1 MKIDM
6 LNPILIGGGQNWPPH
21 VFLRYFFL
29 RLRYIAATF
38 CKLIFQLLTTFAKK
52 KKFTHIFFS
61 DLCARCQKCFFEIVD
76 FQVLLIQNHQ
86 ITKNGISSSK
96 LLICI
101 WNLVKCKILGGYLM
115 KKNVFW
121 KFPFLTSIRLYA
133 NFRNFR
139 TFYRFST
146 STELLKYYI

>member
-1 MKIDM
+1 M
-6 LNPILIGGGQNWPPH
+6 GGGSKLTPPY
-21 VFLRYFFL
+21 VFFRYIFL

-38 CKLIFQLLTTFAKK
+38 CKLIFQLLTTFTKK
-52 KKFTHIFFS
+52 IKFIHIFFS
-61 DLCARCQKCFFEIVD
+61 DLCGRCQFFFFEIVD

-86 ITKNGISSSK
+86 ITKNGISSPK

-146 STELLKYYI
+146 SSELLKYYI